1 MDFDQGLFQENPPGW
16 GVWKKFFVFMVYVG
30 GGGGG
35 GLASFSFL
43 GSWDQSY
50 FSFLGGRCNAADII
64 TFCKVSF
71 VQNII
76 STPLIPGV

>member
-1 MDFDQGLFQENPPGW
+1 MGCLEKIFCLH
-16 GVWKKFFVFMVYVG
+16 GVCGG